1 VVHWSVTRTVA
12 LLVAVLGMLSGAAFV
27 AGAAYATD
35 ASLADDEP
43 VGIVQ
48 GYLRDLSGAPVP
60 GVDVTVTDAEGFS
73 GTGTS
78 DDTGKWTVEVPGEGQ
93 YEVELDV
100 DTLPEG
106 VAEPTKNPIDVTVF
120 PGSPRTVLFTLGE
133 RERNLTTKWDQAAQ
147 LTVEGLRFG
156 LIIALAAVGL
166 SLIYGTTGLTN
177 FAHGEIVTFGAI
189 ITWWLNASV
198 GIHLIPAALLGILL
212 SGVFGY
218 VNNRGLWYPL
228 RRRQTGLI
236 AMMIVSIGLAL
247 ALQNIFL
254 IMFGGASRPFTDFQT
269 QAGLEF
275 GPVSLTPK
283 DIASMVI
290 AVIVLTLAG
299 LALLKTRIGKATRA
313 VSDNPALAASSGIDV
328 ERVITVV
335 WVVGAAL
342 AGLGGILQG
351 MTQQVFPLLGAQ
363 SLLLI
368 FAAVTLGGLGTAFG
382 ALVGS
387 LVVGLFINLS
397 TLIPGMTPELKNVG
411 ALLVLILV
419 LLFRPQGILG
429 RRSRVG

>member
-1 VVHWSVTRTVA
+1 VPTRLLQGLLVVVVGLIGAVGFVGVA
-12 LLVAVLGMLSGAAFV
+12 L
-27 AGAAYATD
+27 AGVT
-35 ASLADDEP
+35 LAEDEP
-43 VGIVQ
+43 TGTIQ
-48 GYLRDLSGAPVP
+48 GFLRDLGGNPVP
-60 GVDVTVTDAEGFS
+60 GVDVTASGAEDFS

-78 DDTGKWTVEVPGEGQ
+78 DQSGRWEIAVPGPGT
-93 YEVELDV
+93 YTVELDV

-106 VAEPTKNPIDVTVF
+106 VAEPTKNPIENVVVT
-120 PGSPRTVLFTLGE
+120 GSARTVLFTLGE
-133 RERNLTTKWDQAAQ
+133 RERDLTSKWDQAAQ
-147 LTVEGLRFG
+147 LTVEGIRFG
-156 LIIALAAVGL
+156 LVIALAAVGL

-189 ITWWLNASV
+189 ITWWLNITV
-198 GIHLIPAALLGILL
+198 GLPFLVAALLGVVL
-212 SGVFGY
+212 SGGFGFL
-218 VNNRGLWYPL
+218 NDRGLWKPL
-228 RRRQTGLI
+228 RKRQTGLI

-247 ALQNIFL
+247 ALQNIYL
-254 IMFGGASRPFTDFQT
+254 IFFGGASRPFAAYET
-269 QAGLEF
+269 QAGIEL

-283 DIASMVI
+283 DMAAMVI
-290 AVIVLTLAG
+290 AVVVLTLAG
-299 LALLKTRIGKATRA
+299 LALLKTRLGKATRA

-328 ERVITVV
+328 ERVILVV

-351 MTQQVFPLLGAQ
+351 LTQQVFPLLGAQ

-387 LVVGLFINLS
+387 LLVGLFINLS

-411 ALLVLILV
+411 ALLLLIVVLMV
-419 LLFRPQGILG
+419 RPQGILG

>member
-1 VVHWSVTRTVA
+1 MPTRLLQGLLVVVVGLIGAVGFVGVA
-12 LLVAVLGMLSGAAFV
+12 L
-27 AGAAYATD
+27 AGVT
-35 ASLADDEP
+35 LAEDEP
-43 VGIVQ
+43 TGTIQ
-48 GYLRDLSGAPVP
+48 GFLRDLGGNPVP
-60 GVDVTVTDAEGFS
+60 GVDVTASGAEDFS

-78 DDTGKWTVEVPGEGQ
+78 DQSGRWEIAVPGPGT
-93 YEVELDV
+93 YTVELDV

-106 VAEPTKNPIDVTVF
+106 VAEPTKNPIENVVVT
-120 PGSPRTVLFTLGE
+120 GSARTVLFTLGE
-133 RERNLTTKWDQAAQ
+133 RERDLTSKWDQAAQ
-147 LTVEGLRFG
+147 LTVEGIRFG
-156 LIIALAAVGL
+156 LVIALAAVGL

-189 ITWWLNASV
+189 ITWWLNITV
-198 GIHLIPAALLGILL
+198 GLPFLVAALLGVVL
-212 SGVFGY
+212 SGGFGFL
-218 VNNRGLWYPL
+218 NDRGLWKPL
-228 RRRQTGLI
+228 RKRQTGLI

-247 ALQNIFL
+247 ALQNIYL
-254 IMFGGASRPFTDFQT
+254 IFFGGASRPFAAYET
-269 QAGLEF
+269 QAGIEL

-283 DIASMVI
+283 DMAAMVI
-290 AVIVLTLAG
+290 AVVVLTLAG
-299 LALLKTRIGKATRA
+299 LALLKTRLGKATRA

-328 ERVITVV
+328 ERVILVV

-351 MTQQVFPLLGAQ
+351 LTQQVFPLLGAQ

-387 LVVGLFINLS
+387 LLVGLFINLS

-411 ALLVLILV
+411 ALLLLIVVLMV
-419 LLFRPQGILG
+419 RPQGILG